1 MNICSMNYINELVYA
16 SQLAKAK
23 KLTKDKKQKNKYHQV
38 ILLDHEQIT
47 DESTDENI
55 DSNTNENFEVIVAV
69 TNERRAG
76 KDRRQAQQERG
87 RYVESRLNKSRRY
100 KKKLS
105 LIV

>member
-1 MNICSMNYINELVYA
+1 MNYINELVYA

-47 DESTDENI
+47 DESTHENTDENI
-55 DSNTNENFEVIVAV
+55 DSDTNENFEVIVAV

-76 KDRRQAQQERG
+76 KDRRQSQQERG

-100 KKKLS
+100 RKKLS